1 MNLQRNWGGRTL
13 AVKAEMKYVHIF
25 GNEGRSEMWN
35 YRSFA
40 VNAEGKCGGGTSHIW
55 QWRQSVSEEADLQI
69 FGSQDWA
76 KVQKRNCKSL
86 EVQAEMKCGSGTSH
100 LVKSW
105 QNKCGKRNFRSLP
118 VKAERKRG
126 SRLHIFGSKG
136 RAEVRMRKRN
146 FTFLAVNAERKCGRG
161 TSDLC
166 QSRQSGNVEAE
177 HQVFGSRGRAEVW
190 KRNFRSLAVKTERK
204 CSQAL
209 WQPSQVGRAGA
220 DLNSFDRPI
229 SYWLSLP
236 VLKNNSTDCY
246 IEGQC
251 EDQCAW
257 QGQYAPARA
266 LGNTGLSPFLGPS
279 CRVRSPSSRRIG
291 PL

>member
-1 MNLQRNWGGRTL
+1 
-13 AVKAEMKYVHIF
+13 
-25 GNEGRSEMWN
+25 
-35 YRSFA
+35 
-40 VNAEGKCGGGTSHIW
+40 
-55 QWRQSVSEEADLQI
+55 
-69 FGSQDWA
+69 
-76 KVQKRNCKSL
+76 
-86 EVQAEMKCGSGTSH
+86 
-100 LVKSW
+100 
-105 QNKCGKRNFRSLP
+105 
-118 VKAERKRG
+118 
-126 SRLHIFGSKG
+126 
-136 RAEVRMRKRN
+136 MRKRN

-177 HQVFGSRGRAEVW
+177 HQVFGSQGRAEVW
-190 KRNFRSLAVKTERK
+190 NRNFRSLAVKTERK

-236 VLKNNSTDCY
+236 MLKNNSTDCY

-251 EDQCAW
+251 EDHVWLKHMTFAMPW
-257 QGQYAPARA
+257 QGQYAPTRA

-279 CRVRSPSSRRIG
+279 CRVKKSPSSRRIG
-291 PL
+291 P